1 MGLFRKKK
9 KAVIK
14 KSFINALNE
23 VLAKEDT
30 KISNYLKLKPR
41 LSKFVAVYKYKFDPY
56 VYAHGDT
63 IQIKFNKDFDYSTD
77 YPDGFFALA
86 DKLGLNIEPICNSGY
101 SADNG
106 KRFNVRAKS
115 K

>member
-9 KAVIK
+9 KAVIVK
-14 KSFINALNE
+14 TFITALNNE
-23 VLAKEDT
+23 LAKEDK
-30 KISNYLKLKPR
+30 KIADYQRLKLR
-41 LSKFVAVYKYKFDPY
+41 LPKFVAVYKRHFDTYIY
-56 VYAHGDT
+56 VHADA
-63 IQIKFNKDFDYSTD
+63 IRIKFNEDFDYGTD
-77 YPDGFFALA
+77 FPDGFFALA

-101 SADNG
+101 SSEHG

>member
-30 KISNYLKLKPR
+30 KISDYLRMKPR
-41 LSKFVAVYKYKFDPY
+41 LNKFVAVYKQYFDTY
-56 VYAHGDT
+56 IYAHSDCV
-63 IQIKFNKDFDYSTD
+63 QIKFNKDFDYGTD
-77 YPDGFFALA
+77 FPDGFFALA

-101 SADNG
+101 SSDHG